1 MGLAYDQ
8 GDYDRSI
15 ELANELVAMEI
26 NWSQASPALM
36 DRGNAFRAKG
46 NFDRALVDYD
56 QAIAFNP
63 KNAGAHVDRALVW
76 ERKGGRD
83 QALRDYAEAI
93 RLDPK
98 MWQAHFNR
106 AISFREAGEFGK
118 AIEDMSEVMKLKP
131 EYAPAYLIRAADY
144 YRLGQVDKALEDW
157 NRATGLNS
165 NQVEAYVGRTMAY
178 LRRKDYVR
186 AAQEMETATR
196 LESKQPAET
205 LNSLAWLQATSPDK
219 RARNG
224 AAAIEVATKACQL
237 TQWNDWRYVDTLAA
251 AYAESGNFT
260 EAANYQKL
268 ALRTA
273 DGPPA
278 VIENA
283 KKRLNLYEQHK
294 PYREE
299 IAGQR

>member
-1 MGLAYDQ
+1 MDEAHNQ
-8 GDYDRSI
+8 GDHDRSI

-26 NWSQASPALM
+26 NWPQASPVLM
-36 DRGNAFRAKG
+36 DRANSFRAKG
-46 NFDRALVDYD
+46 DFDRALVDYD

-63 KNAGAHVDRALVW
+63 KNAGAYVNRAQVW
-76 ERKGGRD
+76 EKKGRHD
-83 QALRDYAEAI
+83 EALKDYAEAI
-93 RLDPK
+93 RLDPE
-98 MWQAHFNR
+98 MWQAYFNR

-131 EYAPAYLIRAADY
+131 DYAPAYVARAADY
-144 YRLGQVDKALEDW
+144 YRLGQIDKALEDW
-157 NRATGLNS
+157 NRVTELNS
-165 NQVEAYVGRTMAY
+165 NHIEAYLGRTMVY
-178 LRRKDYVR
+178 LRKKDYVR
-186 AAQEMETATR
+186 AAREMEMATR
-196 LESKQPAET
+196 VESKQPADT
-205 LNSLAWLQATSPDK
+205 LNSLAWLQATYPDK

-224 AAAIEVATKACQL
+224 IAAIETAMKACGL

-273 DGPPA
+273 VGPTA
-278 VIENA
+278 AIEEA
-283 KKRLNLYEQHK
+283 KKRLDLYEQHK

-299 IAGQR
+299 SASQR

>member
-1 MGLAYDQ
+1 
-8 GDYDRSI
+8 
-15 ELANELVAMEI
+15 
-26 NWSQASPALM
+26 M

-46 NFDRALVDYD
+46 NFDKALVDYD

-76 ERKGGRD
+76 ERKGRRD

>member
-1 MGLAYDQ
+1 
-8 GDYDRSI
+8 
-15 ELANELVAMEI
+15 
-26 NWSQASPALM
+26 
-36 DRGNAFRAKG
+36 
-46 NFDRALVDYD
+46 
-56 QAIAFNP
+56 
-63 KNAGAHVDRALVW
+63 VW
-76 ERKGGRD
+76 ERKGRRD

-273 DGPPA
+273 DGPPV